1 MFKYFHHFSRLAA
14 HSNHI
19 WPCQGLWLHK
29 NGLKRNAFFTQFDFY
44 FIMFDLSLCASRFLA
59 SFWLHSIRN
68 YLQIASNFS
77 FRSRANLFMQN
88 KINFNAKPEIV
99 WNLAFFLAN
108 LIIIKQT
115 EQFGFVYGLN
125 NNNKIPAKKNVFKAC
140 SIQLWIWNKNKFSY
154 IQ

>member
-1 MFKYFHHFSRLAA
+1 
-14 HSNHI
+14 
-19 WPCQGLWLHK
+19 
-29 NGLKRNAFFTQFDFY
+29 
-44 FIMFDLSLCASRFLA
+44 MFDLSLCASRFLA

-77 FRSRANLFMQN
+77 FRSRTNLFMQN

-115 EQFGFVYGLN
+115 EQFSFVYGLN
-125 NNNKIPAKKNVFKAC
+125 NNNKIPAKKTSSKHAVFNYEYEIRINFPIYKTAVCRCVVLVLAHLNGTNQLVSFNFINVK
-140 SIQLWIWNKNKFSY
+140 
-154 IQ
+154 